1 MQQPRD
7 CYVHLRTSQSVK
19 IRTLIETINPIL
31 VEGSISFD
39 EKGMHLSGVNQIILC
54 DLTIRANDVE
64 EFACNNKQQI
74 SINFDVLYSC
84 LSSVSQDES
93 ICFQITKAGMDA
105 IVPFLSVFIISGDGN
120 EYVFDFKVTLLA
132 LTKESFDIPETNFK
146 SVVSIPSQAFHRVLR
161 ACDKRGSNVQ
171 ICTRYQGKHENFII
185 FHTHGDNSD
194 LTFHMKVH
202 VADDPWVDNTCLKTD
217 RYSLK
222 YLLLVSKATSMSNYV
237 TLFLAPDFVLA
248 VKYCIGTIGSVT
260 FCLAPLVDKSTFIP
274 PIVSIDNN
282 IKNTQTE
289 SESTPLVKKPG
300 QTILAATSKKKFK
313 RKRRRKNNEDD
324 EPSQPMVM
332 SGNNLIGF
340 EGQTIDALV
349 EAIED
354 GKTEDLD
361 NMLQLPV

>member
-1 MQQPRD
+1 MQQPED
-7 CYVHLRTSQSVK
+7 CDVHLRTSQSVK

-64 EFACNNKQQI
+64 EFVCNNKQQI

-93 ICFQITKAGMDA
+93 ICFQITKTGMNA
-105 IVPFLSVFIISGDGN
+105 VVPFLSVFIISGDAN

-161 ACDKRGSNVQ
+161 ACDKRGSTVQ
-171 ICTRYQGKHENFII
+171 ICTRYQGKDKNFII

-202 VADDPWVDNTCLKTD
+202 VTDDPWVDNTCLKTD

-260 FCLAPLVDKSTFIP
+260 FCLAPLVEKSTFIP
-274 PIVSIDNN
+274 PTVSLANDT
-282 IKNTQTE
+282 KHTQTE
-289 SESTPLVKKPG
+289 KVLTPLAKTPKQASLTG
-300 QTILAATSKKKFK
+300 TSKMRFK
-313 RKRRRKNNEDD
+313 RKRRRKINEDG
-324 EPSQPMVM
+324 EPSNPIVM
-332 SGNNLIGF
+332 SGMNLKGN
-340 EGQTIDALV
+340 TIDTLV
-349 EAIED
+349 EAIEQ
-354 GKTEDLD
+354 GGVEDLD
-361 NMLQLPV
+361 NMLQLPF